1 MNGFDSLDTQ
11 DKTSDMT
18 RFYLHREVSR
28 GRRLRAEQ
36 LAAWGRKVALT
47 WASLFR
53 RPGRL
58 LPTQDASRNRFPDA
72 ASVYAEAKRA

>member
-1 MNGFDSLDTQ
+1 MTG
-11 DKTSDMT
+11 SD
-18 RFYLHREVSR
+18 LEHKISR

-47 WASLFR
+47 WTSLFR

-58 LPTQDASRNRFPDA
+58 LPADHAWRNRFPEA
-72 ASVYAEAKRA
+72 PSVYVEAKQA

>member
-1 MNGFDSLDTQ
+1 MNGFYSLDAK
-11 DKTSDMT
+11 KTSNLS
-18 RFYLHREVSR
+18 RFEIQREVSR

-58 LPTQDASRNRFPDA
+58 LPTERASRNRFPEA
-72 ASVYAEAKRA
+72 TSVYVEAKGA